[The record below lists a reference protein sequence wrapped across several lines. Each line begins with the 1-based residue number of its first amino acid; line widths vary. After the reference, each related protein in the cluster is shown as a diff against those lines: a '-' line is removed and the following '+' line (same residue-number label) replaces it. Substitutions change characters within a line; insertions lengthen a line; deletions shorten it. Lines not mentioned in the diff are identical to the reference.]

1 MVEGDSE
8 VEPIFVSP
16 LGLAITYHVLCPSPL
31 REMKEAII
39 TDEVRHNICRI
50 AATLTS
56 RKSGAESSH
65 PWIPRQSSSWTSTPA
80 LKRTLKVS

>member
-16 LGLAITYHVLCPSPL
+16 LGLALTYHVLCPSPL

-39 TDEVRHNICRI
+39 TDEVRTICEGI
-50 AATLTS
+50 AVALTS
-56 RKSGAESSH
+56 RK
-65 PWIPRQSSSWTSTPA
+65 
-80 LKRTLKVS
+80 